1 VYRAFISYSHAD
13 LALAKRLHRALES
26 YHLPK
31 RLVGMETPRGVVPAG
46 LGPIFRDV
54 DELPASDDL
63 NNEIKG
69 ALAASGALII
79 LCSPQAKASRW
90 VNREIELF
98 REIHGTSRPILAA
111 LIDGEPEDAFPLQL
125 VAGGGE
131 PVAADFRKGG
141 DGHQLAR
148 LKLVAGLTGIGLN
161 TLVQRDAQAQV
172 RRVTVITGIAIAA
185 LLIMALL
192 LAAALRA
199 RTEADRQRA
208 EAEGLVEYMLT
219 DLRTRLKGVGRLDVM
234 ADVNARAMNYYDD
247 EASLEGL
254 PPESLARRAR
264 VLHAMGEDDE
274 KLGQIDKALSKFREA
289 HRTTAAVVGQLP
301 DNGDAIFAHAQSE
314 YWVGY
319 AAQQLEQRETTEKHW
334 RGYLMQAERLA
345 RVEPGSVRSL
355 MEQGYAHG
363 NMCAFFQ
370 SDDVSR
376 NKAMA
381 HCNQSVAFE
390 QQALAKE
397 PDNREIMGALAN
409 RLGWIAVVA
418 LREDRAQESLD
429 YRTQEFALLERAIA
443 KDPDNADFSERLVWS
458 ELGTAS
464 ALSALGR
471 NREAIA
477 TSRLSL
483 SRIDSLIRRNGATSG
498 LLELKL
504 KARVVL
510 LSFRKSGG
518 DPAWTSEITPA
529 RAALADFTRMEGGG
543 KTSVRYEQSINKLA
557 TGGSE

>member
-1 VYRAFISYSHAD
+1 
-13 LALAKRLHRALES
+13 
-26 YHLPK
+26 
-31 RLVGMETPRGVVPAG
+31 
-46 LGPIFRDV
+46 
-54 DELPASDDL
+54 
-63 NNEIKG
+63 
-69 ALAASGALII
+69 
-79 LCSPQAKASRW
+79 
-90 VNREIELF
+90 
-98 REIHGTSRPILAA
+98 
-111 LIDGEPEDAFPLQL
+111 
-125 VAGGGE
+125 
-131 PVAADFRKGG
+131 
-141 DGHQLAR
+141 
-148 LKLVAGLTGIGLN
+148 
-161 TLVQRDAQAQV
+161 
-172 RRVTVITGIAIAA
+172 
-185 LLIMALL
+185 
-192 LAAALRA
+192 
-199 RTEADRQRA
+199 
-208 EAEGLVEYMLT
+208 
-219 DLRTRLKGVGRLDVM
+219 
-234 ADVNARAMNYYDD
+234 
-247 EASLEGL
+247 
-254 PPESLARRAR
+254 
-264 VLHAMGEDDE
+264 
-274 KLGQIDKALSKFREA
+274 
-289 HRTTAAVVGQLP
+289 
-301 DNGDAIFAHAQSE
+301 
-314 YWVGY
+314 
-319 AAQQLEQRETTEKHW
+319 
-334 RGYLMQAERLA
+334 
-345 RVEPGSVRSL
+345 